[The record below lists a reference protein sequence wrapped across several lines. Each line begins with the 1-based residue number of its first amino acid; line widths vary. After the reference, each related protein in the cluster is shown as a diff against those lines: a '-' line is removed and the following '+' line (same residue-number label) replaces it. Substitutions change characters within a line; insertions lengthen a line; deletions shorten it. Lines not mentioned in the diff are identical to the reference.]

1 MFNLIAMK
9 SPLWLLQRKLT
20 ERVAPLETS
29 TVTSKSRVTFVFPK
43 KLLSLKIQWNK
54 SKQLAE
60 LLRILWLLKPQMSVM
75 SAMVINSTTSW
86 TPDRV
91 VDSEAL
97 MDSLAMTT
105 FVIPSQRVAITIGSA
120 NRSILITFAAL
131 QIHALWTT
139 S

>member
-29 TVTSKSRVTFVFPK
+29 TATSKSRVTFVFPK
-43 KLLSLKIQWNK
+43 KSLSLKIQWNK
-54 SKQLAE
+54 SKQLGE
-60 LLRILWLLKPQMSVM
+60 LLRILWQSKPPMSVM

-97 MDSLAMTT
+97 MDLLAMMT

-120 NRSILITFAAL
+120 NRSIPITFAAL

>member
-1 MFNLIAMK
+1 MFNSIAMK
-9 SPLWLLQRKLT
+9 SQLWLLQRKLT

-43 KLLSLKIQWNK
+43 KSLSLKIQWNK
-54 SKQLAE
+54 SKQLGE
-60 LLRILWLLKPQMSVM
+60 LQRIQWLLKPQMSVM

-91 VDSEAL
+91 DSEAL
-97 MDSLAMTT
+97 MDSLAMMTL
-105 FVIPSQRVAITIGSA
+105 VIPSQRVAITIGSA
-120 NRSILITFAAL
+120 NRSILITYAAL
-131 QIHALWTT
+131 QIHALSTT

>member
-1 MFNLIAMK
+1 MFNSIAMK
-9 SPLWLLQRKLT
+9 SQLWLLQRKLT

-54 SKQLAE
+54 SKQLGE
-60 LLRILWLLKPQMSVM
+60 LQRIPWLLKPQMSVM

-91 VDSEAL
+91 DSEAL
-97 MDSLAMTT
+97 MDSLAMMTL
-105 FVIPSQRVAITIGSA
+105 VIPSQRVAITIGSA
-120 NRSILITFAAL
+120 NRSIPITYAAL
-131 QIHALWTT
+131 QIHALSTT

>member
-1 MFNLIAMK
+1 MK

-54 SKQLAE
+54 SKQLGE
-60 LLRILWLLKPQMSVM
+60 LPRILWQLKPQMSVM
-75 SAMVINSTTSW
+75 FAMVINSTTSW

-91 VDSEAL
+91 DSEAL
-97 MDSLAMTT
+97 MDSLAMMT
-105 FVIPSQRVAITIGSA
+105 
-120 NRSILITFAAL
+120 
-131 QIHALWTT
+131 
-139 S
+139 